1 MNIRLDAGNS
11 ADKEYIKLR
20 EALEKNLEPNEVEEI
35 DNAYAWARDAH
46 EGQLRFS
53 GQPYIIHPIAV
64 SKILADYGMD
74 KDSVIAAMLH
84 DIVEDTDATTE
95 DVKERFGEEVASLV
109 DGLTKLGK
117 VSLKQRKNSRQKM
130 CARCFLPCRRI
141 SA

>member
-20 EALEKNLEPNEVEEI
+20 EALEKSLEPREVEEI
-35 DNAYAWARDAH
+35 DRAYAWARDAH

-74 KDSVIAAMLH
+74 KDSIIAAMLH
-84 DIVEDTDATTE
+84 EI
-95 DVKERFGEEVASLV
+95 
-109 DGLTKLGK
+109 
-117 VSLKQRKNSRQKM
+117 N
-130 CARCFLPCRRI
+130 
-141 SA
+141 